1 MNENYYFFPY
11 PCTASQCRFIS
22 AFFASLGAGVLI
34 LNVRQCSGIFKK
46 VEIVGE
52 LGLTR
57 ALIISSIS
65 INLFFFVN
73 RNLLRLN
80 TNFSQ
85 GIICLH

>member
-1 MNENYYFFPY
+1 MRIIAFPLFLYRFTMSFYIGFFCIVGGGGSYFER
-11 PCTASQCRFIS
+11 AAMQRN
-22 AFFASLGAGVLI
+22 L
-34 LNVRQCSGIFKK
+34 KK

-65 INLFFFVN
+65 INLFFFVK

-85 GIICLH
+85 GITSLH

>member
-1 MNENYYFFPY
+1 MNENYCFSPIPVPLQNVVLYRIFLH
-11 PCTASQCRFIS
+11 CRGGGS
-22 AFFASLGAGVLI
+22 YLERAAMQRNL
-34 LNVRQCSGIFKK
+34 KK

-57 ALIISSIS
+57 ALIIPSIS

-73 RNLLRLN
+73 RNLLLFN

>member
-1 MNENYYFFPY
+1 MSFYIGFFCIVGGGGAYFER
-11 PCTASQCRFIS
+11 AAMQRN
-22 AFFASLGAGVLI
+22 L
-34 LNVRQCSGIFKK
+34 KK

-65 INLFFFVN
+65 INLFFFVK